1 MILLPVVDTFI
12 INVILTV
19 ILIDKENTHIML

>member
-19 ILIDKENTHIML
+19 ILIDKKNTHIML